1 MPDALT
7 GFSDAL
13 AAAVARAAPSVVTV
27 RSHGA
32 VSSGFHWRPGYVVTA
47 EEALADE
54 GEIAVT
60 LHGGATIAAQL
71 VGRDP
76 STDVALL
83 RIAAEDAPPAPLAEA
98 APPAGALAF
107 ALGARDGAP
116 VASLGAVAFAGPAW
130 RSLRGGAIDA
140 RIELDVALRGASEGG
155 LALDAAG
162 RAFGMVVFGPRRRT
176 LVIPAATIARV
187 AAQLAERG
195 RVPRGYLGLR
205 LQPTR
210 LDGGAGI
217 GAMVMGVEPGGP
229 GAAAGLHQG
238 DVITAW
244 DGAAFESV
252 NALLRNLGP
261 DSVGRRVMLG
271 VRRGGAVV
279 EAWLTIGER
288 PAS

>member
-7 GFSDAL
+7 GFSDVL

-32 VSSGFHWRPGYVVTA
+32 VSSGFHWRGGLVVTA
-47 EEALADE
+47 EEALAEE
-54 GEIAVT
+54 GEYTVT
-60 LHGGATIAAQL
+60 LHGGATLPAQL
-71 VGRDP
+71 VGRDA

-83 RIAAEDAPPAPLAEA
+83 RIARDDLPAARLGETPLA
-98 APPAGALAF
+98 PGALAL

-116 VASLGAVAFAGPAW
+116 VAALGVVAYLGPAW

-155 LALDAAG
+155 LALDAG
-162 RAFGMVVFGPRRRT
+162 GHAFGMAVFGPRRRT
-176 LVIPAATIARV
+176 LVIPAATVARV

-217 GAMVMGVEPGGP
+217 GAMVMGVETGGP

-238 DVITAW
+238 DVIASW

-271 VRRGGAVV
+271 IRRGGAVV

-288 PAS
+288 PPS